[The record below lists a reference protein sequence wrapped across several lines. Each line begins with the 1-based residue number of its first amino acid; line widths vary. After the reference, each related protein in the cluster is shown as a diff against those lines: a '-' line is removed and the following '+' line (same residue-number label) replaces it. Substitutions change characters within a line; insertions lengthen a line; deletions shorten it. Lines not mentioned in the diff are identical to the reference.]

1 MSIPSK
7 LFATVALPVF
17 AVSFVVQPALAESL
31 MAPFQVAQEGSDQ
44 QSPEDLLLLKKHKKQ
59 KAAEEGQTEQ
69 QQPQAEAPQR
79 QAEEPSRK
87 KRKQQAEE
95 QQPGSE
101 ESAPR
106 QAEEQQA
113 PERKKRKQQAE
124 QQQPGAE
131 EGAPRQAE
139 EQQAPQRKK
148 HKQQAEEQQPAVD
161 EGAPRQAEEQQAP
174 ERKKRKQQA
183 EEQQPA
189 VDEAAPRQAEEQQAP
204 ERKKR
209 KQQAQEQQPAVEGET
224 PQQAEGQQAPAS
236 KKRKQQA
243 EGQQPTPEDSTPQ
256 QTEEQQVTTPKKRKQ
271 QAEGQQPATEEGTP
285 QNAEQQ
291 QVPVPKKRKQQ
302 AEGQQE
308 EQKALEKNAVP
319 SAEQPTPQTGEGE
332 QQPVPGSEQPATAEQ
347 RQGEEPQAKPAPVV
361 VDKRTKE
368 EKRKIAQ
375 DPAATDETVVL
386 PVDNGA
392 AVLDSD
398 KDADKSGGDQGR
410 EARRKQREEL
420 RVQEKNVAPPT
431 DDAAAQAEIPADVRQ
446 AVPQRIEA
454 GIKEEGRRVDAAP
467 AFAVP
472 DTTNIVNNT
481 VINNTVINN
490 TTVNNTTNNDV
501 TDVHVVERLDDR
513 VVLGVGDQIFVR
525 GDDRPRL
532 RHDAQEAYYDELPRG
547 RVRETIVRPGGYRIV
562 TVYDR
567 YGDVLQRSRVDGDGN
582 EYVLMYA
589 PDYQDERRPAIV
601 DVGYD
606 LPPMRLTIPVDD
618 YIVDYSQEPDR
629 DYYEFLSEP
638 PVERVERVYTID
650 EVRNSARLRDKVRRI
665 DLDTIHFETGS
676 AEVSMSQAKTLRTV
690 ADAMQKV
697 LGKDPGETFFI
708 EGHTDAVGSDRSN
721 LVLSDERAESVAV
734 LLTEVYGIPAENLVT
749 QGYGERFLKISTQE
763 PEEENRRVTIRR
775 VTPLVRPVAQR

>member
-1 MSIPSK
+1 MSMPSK

-17 AVSFVVQPALAESL
+17 AASFVIQPALAESL
-31 MAPFQVAQEGSDQ
+31 RVPFQVAQESVDQ
-44 QSPEDLLLLKKHKKQ
+44 PSPEDLLLLKKRKKQ
-59 KAAEEGQTEQ
+59 QDAGEGQVEQ
-69 QQPQAEAPQR
+69 QQPQAEEPQR

-87 KRKQQAEE
+87 RRKQQAEE
-95 QQPGSE
+95 QQPGTE

-106 QAEEQQA
+106 KAEEQQA

-124 QQQPGAE
+124 
-131 EGAPRQAE
+131 
-139 EQQAPQRKK
+139 
-148 HKQQAEEQQPAVD
+148 EQQPAIE

-189 VDEAAPRQAEEQQAP
+189 IEEGAPRQAEEQQAP

-209 KQQAQEQQPAVEGET
+209 KE
-224 PQQAEGQQAPAS
+224 
-236 KKRKQQA
+236 
-243 EGQQPTPEDSTPQ
+243 
-256 QTEEQQVTTPKKRKQ
+256 
-271 QAEGQQPATEEGTP
+271 QAEGQQPAIDESTP
-285 QNAEQQ
+285 QNAGEA

-302 AEGQQE
+302 AERQQPE
-308 EQKALEKNAVP
+308 EQKLA
-319 SAEQPTPQTGEGE
+319 PQTGESE
-332 QQPVPGSEQPATAEQ
+332 PQPVPGSEQPATAEQ
-347 RQGEEPQAKPAPVV
+347 RQSEEPQAKPAPVV
-361 VDKRTKE
+361 VDKRTKAD
-368 EKRKIAQ
+368 KRKIAQ
-375 DPAATDETVVL
+375 DPAATDETIVL

-446 AVPQRIEA
+446 AAPQRIEA
-454 GIKEEGRRVDAAP
+454 GMKEEGRRVDAAP

-472 DTTNIVNNT
+472 DTTNIVNKT

-490 TTVNNTTNNDV
+490 RTVNNTTNNEV
-501 TDVHVVERLDDR
+501 TEVHVVERLDDR

-532 RHDAQEAYYDELPRG
+532 RHDAREAYYDELPRG

-567 YGDVLQRSRVDGDGN
+567 YGDVLQRSRVDSDGN

-629 DYYEFLSEP
+629 DYYAFLSEP
-638 PVERVERVYTID
+638 PVERVERVYSID

-749 QGYGERFLKISTQE
+749 QGYGERFLKISTPE

>member
-1 MSIPSK
+1 MSMPSK

-17 AVSFVVQPALAESL
+17 AASFVIQPALAESL
-31 MAPFQVAQEGSDQ
+31 RVPFQVAQEGVDQ
-44 QSPEDLLLLKKHKKQ
+44 QSPEDLLLLKKRKKQ
-59 KAAEEGQTEQ
+59 QDAGEGQLEQ
-69 QQPQAEAPQR
+69 QQPQAEEPQR

-95 QQPGSE
+95 QQPGTE

-106 QAEEQQA
+106 
-113 PERKKRKQQAE
+113 K
-124 QQQPGAE
+124 
-131 EGAPRQAE
+131 
-139 EQQAPQRKK
+139 
-148 HKQQAEEQQPAVD
+148 
-161 EGAPRQAEEQQAP
+161 AEEQQAP

-189 VDEAAPRQAEEQQAP
+189 IEEGAPRQAEEQQAPQRKKRKQQAEEQQPAIEEGAPRQAEEQQAP

-209 KQQAQEQQPAVEGET
+209 KE
-224 PQQAEGQQAPAS
+224 
-236 KKRKQQA
+236 
-243 EGQQPTPEDSTPQ
+243 
-256 QTEEQQVTTPKKRKQ
+256 
-271 QAEGQQPATEEGTP
+271 QAEGQQPAIDESTP
-285 QNAEQQ
+285 QNAGEA

-302 AEGQQE
+302 AERQQPE
-308 EQKALEKNAVP
+308 EQKPA
-319 SAEQPTPQTGEGE
+319 PQTGESE
-332 QQPVPGSEQPATAEQ
+332 PQPVAGSEQPVTAEQ
-347 RQGEEPQAKPAPVV
+347 RQSEEPQAKPAPVV
-361 VDKRTKE
+361 VDKRTKAD
-368 EKRKIAQ
+368 KRKIAQ
-375 DPAATDETVVL
+375 DPAATDETIVL

-398 KDADKSGGDQGR
+398 KDADKSGGNQGR

-420 RVQEKNVAPPT
+420 RVQGNIAPPT

-446 AVPQRIEA
+446 TAAQRIEA
-454 GIKEEGRRVDAAP
+454 GMKEEGRRVDAVP

-481 VINNTVINN
+481 VINNR
-490 TTVNNTTNNDV
+490 TVNSTTNNDV
-501 TDVHVVERLDDR
+501 TEVRVVERLDDR

-532 RHDAQEAYYDELPRG
+532 RHGAREAYYDELPRG

-567 YGDVLQRSRVDGDGN
+567 YGDVLQRSRVDSDGN

-629 DYYEFLSEP
+629 DYYAFLSEP
-638 PVERVERVYTID
+638 PVERVERVYSID

-749 QGYGERFLKISTQE
+749 QGYGERFLKISTPE
-763 PEEENRRVTIRR
+763 PAEENRRVTIRR

>member
-17 AVSFVVQPALAESL
+17 AASFVIEPVLAESL
-31 MAPFQVAQEGSDQ
+31 RVPFQVAQEGVDQ
-44 QSPEDLLLLKKHKKQ
+44 QSPEDLLLLKKRKKQ
-59 KAAEEGQTEQ
+59 QAGGEGQVEQ
-69 QQPQAEAPQR
+69 QQPQAEEPQR
-79 QAEEPSRK
+79 QTEEPSRK

-101 ESAPR
+101 
-106 QAEEQQA
+106 
-113 PERKKRKQQAE
+113 
-124 QQQPGAE
+124 
-131 EGAPRQAE
+131 
-139 EQQAPQRKK
+139 
-148 HKQQAEEQQPAVD
+148 D
-161 EGAPRQAEEQQAP
+161 GAPRQAEEQQAP

-189 VDEAAPRQAEEQQAP
+189 IEEGAPRQAEEQQAPQRKKRKQQAEEQQPGTEESAPRQAEEQQAPQRKKRKQQAEEQQPAIEEGAPRQAEEQQAP

-209 KQQAQEQQPAVEGET
+209 KQQAEQQPAIEERTPKNAGE
-224 PQQAEGQQAPAS
+224 AEVPVP
-236 KKRKQQA
+236 KKRQQQA
-243 EGQQPTPEDSTPQ
+243 EGQQP
-256 QTEEQQVTTPKKRKQ
+256 
-271 QAEGQQPATEEGTP
+271 
-285 QNAEQQ
+285 
-291 QVPVPKKRKQQ
+291 
-302 AEGQQE
+302 E
-308 EQKALEKNAVP
+308 EQKAPEQRAAP
-319 SAEQPTPQTGEGE
+319 STEQPAPQTGESE
-332 QQPVPGSEQPATAEQ
+332 PQPIPGSEQPATAEQ
-347 RQGEEPQAKPAPVV
+347 RQSEQPKAKPVPVV
-361 VDKRTKE
+361 VDKRTKAD
-368 EKRKIAQ
+368 KRKIAQ
-375 DPAATDETVVL
+375 DPAATDETIVL

-446 AVPQRIEA
+446 AAPQRIEA

-490 TTVNNTTNNDV
+490 RTVNNTTNNEV
-501 TDVHVVERLDDR
+501 AEVRVVERLDDR

-532 RHDAQEAYYDELPRG
+532 RHGAREAYYDELPRG
-547 RVRETIVRPGGYRIV
+547 RLRETIVRPGGYQIV

-567 YGDVLQRSRVDGDGN
+567 YGDVLQRSRVDSDGS

-606 LPPMRLTIPVDD
+606 LPPMRLAIPVDD

-629 DYYEFLSEP
+629 DYYAFLSEP

-676 AEVSMSQAKTLRTV
+676 AEVSMSQAETLRTV

-749 QGYGERFLKISTQE
+749 QGYGERFLKISTPE

>member
-1 MSIPSK
+1 MSMPSK

-17 AVSFVVQPALAESL
+17 AASFVIQPALAESL
-31 MAPFQVAQEGSDQ
+31 RVPFQVAQEAVDQ
-44 QSPEDLLLLKKHKKQ
+44 QSPEDLLLLKKRNKQ
-59 KAAEEGQTEQ
+59 QDAGEGQVEQ
-69 QQPQAEAPQR
+69 QQPQAEEPQR

-87 KRKQQAEE
+87 KRKQ
-95 QQPGSE
+95 
-101 ESAPR
+101 
-106 QAEEQQA
+106 
-113 PERKKRKQQAE
+113 
-124 QQQPGAE
+124 
-131 EGAPRQAE
+131 
-139 EQQAPQRKK
+139 
-148 HKQQAEEQQPAVD
+148 
-161 EGAPRQAEEQQAP
+161 QAEEQQAP

-189 VDEAAPRQAEEQQAP
+189 IEERAPRQAEEQQAPQRKKRKQQAEEQQPAIEEGAPRQAEEQQAPQRKKRKQQAEEQQPAIEEGAPRQAEEQQAP

-209 KQQAQEQQPAVEGET
+209 KE
-224 PQQAEGQQAPAS
+224 
-236 KKRKQQA
+236 
-243 EGQQPTPEDSTPQ
+243 
-256 QTEEQQVTTPKKRKQ
+256 
-271 QAEGQQPATEEGTP
+271 QAEGQQPAIGESTP
-285 QNAEQQ
+285 QKAGEA

-302 AEGQQE
+302 AERRQPE
-308 EQKALEKNAVP
+308 EQKPA
-319 SAEQPTPQTGEGE
+319 PQTGESE
-332 QQPVPGSEQPATAEQ
+332 PQPVPGSEQPATAEQ
-347 RQGEEPQAKPAPVV
+347 RQSEEPQAKPAPVV
-361 VDKRTKE
+361 VDKRTKAD
-368 EKRKIAQ
+368 KRKIAQ

-446 AVPQRIEA
+446 AAPQRIEA
-454 GIKEEGRRVDAAP
+454 GMKEEGRRVDAAP

-472 DTTNIVNNT
+472 DTTNIVNKT
-481 VINNTVINN
+481 VINNTMINN
-490 TTVNNTTNNDV
+490 RTVNNTTNNEV
-501 TDVHVVERLDDR
+501 TEVHVVERLDDR

-532 RHDAQEAYYDELPRG
+532 RHDAREAYYDELPRG

-567 YGDVLQRSRVDGDGN
+567 YGDVLQRSRVDSDGN

-629 DYYEFLSEP
+629 DYYAFLSEP
-638 PVERVERVYTID
+638 PVERVERIYSID

-749 QGYGERFLKISTQE
+749 QGYGERFLKISTPE

>member
-7 LFATVALPVF
+7 LFATVAWPLF
-17 AVSFVVQPALAESL
+17 AVSFAIQPALAESL
-31 MAPFQVAQEGSDQ
+31 KAPFQVAQEGADQ
-44 QSPEDLLLLKKHKKQ
+44 QSPEDLLLLKKRKKQ
-59 KAAEEGQTEQ
+59 RAAEEGQTEQ
-69 QQPQAEAPQR
+69 HQPQAEEPQR
-79 QAEEPSRK
+79 QVEEPVRK

-95 QQPGSE
+95 QQPGVE

-106 QAEEQQA
+106 QTEELQAPVRKKRKQQVEEQQPGVEEGAPRRAEEQQA
-113 PERKKRKQQAE
+113 PVPKKRKQQAE
-124 QQQPGAE
+124 GQQPGAE

-139 EQQAPQRKK
+139 EQQAPV
-148 HKQQAEEQQPAVD
+148 P
-161 EGAPRQAEEQQAP
+161 
-174 ERKKRKQQA
+174 KKRKQQA
-183 EEQQPA
+183 EEQQPG
-189 VDEAAPRQAEEQQAP
+189 VEEGAPRQAEEQQ
-204 ERKKR
+204 
-209 KQQAQEQQPAVEGET
+209 T
-224 PQQAEGQQAPAS
+224 P
-236 KKRKQQA
+236 
-243 EGQQPTPEDSTPQ
+243 
-256 QTEEQQVTTPKKRKQ
+256 VPKKRKQ
-271 QAEGQQPATEEGTP
+271 QAEEQQPGAEEGTP
-285 QNAEQQ
+285 QKAEEQ

-302 AEGQQE
+302 AEGQQPE
-308 EQKALEKNAVP
+308 EQKALEQRASPKGATGQP

-347 RQGEEPQAKPAPVV
+347 RQSEEPQAKPAPIV

-398 KDADKSGGDQGR
+398 KDADNTGGERAR

-420 RVQEKNVAPPT
+420 RAQEKNIAPPT
-431 DDAAAQAEIPADVRQ
+431 DDAAAQAEIPAEVRQ
-446 AVPQRIEA
+446 AVPKRIEA
-454 GIKEEGRRVDAAP
+454 AIKEEGQRVEAAP

-472 DTTNIVNNT
+472 ETTNIVNNT

-490 TTVNNTTNNDV
+490 TTVNNTTNNEV
-501 TDVHVVERLDDR
+501 TEVQVVERVDDR

-532 RHDAQEAYYDELPRG
+532 RRDSEESYYDQLSRG
-547 RVRETIVRPGGYRIV
+547 RVRETIVRPGGYQIV

-567 YGDVLQRSRVDGDGN
+567 YGNILQRSRVDRDGN

-589 PDYQDERRPAIV
+589 PDYQEERPAII
-601 DVGYD
+601 DVGYE
-606 LPPMRLTIPVDD
+606 LPPMRLTVPVED
-618 YIVDYSQEPDR
+618 YIVDYSEEPDR

-638 PVERVERVYTID
+638 PVEQVERVYTID

-665 DLDTIHFETGS
+665 DLDTIHFATGS

-690 ADAMQKV
+690 ADAMRKI
-697 LGKDPGETFFI
+697 LDKDPGETFFI

-749 QGYGERFLKISTQE
+749 QGYGERFLKIRTQE

>member
-1 MSIPSK
+1 MSMPSK

-17 AVSFVVQPALAESL
+17 AASFVIQPALAESL
-31 MAPFQVAQEGSDQ
+31 RTPFQVAQEGVDQ
-44 QSPEDLLLLKKHKKQ
+44 QSPEDLLLLRKRKKQ
-59 KAAEEGQTEQ
+59 QDAGEGQVEQ
-69 QQPQAEAPQR
+69 QQPQAEKPQR

-95 QQPGSE
+95 QQPGTE

-106 QAEEQQA
+106 
-113 PERKKRKQQAE
+113 K
-124 QQQPGAE
+124 
-131 EGAPRQAE
+131 
-139 EQQAPQRKK
+139 
-148 HKQQAEEQQPAVD
+148 
-161 EGAPRQAEEQQAP
+161 AEEQQAP

-189 VDEAAPRQAEEQQAP
+189 IEEGAPRQAEEQQAPQRKKRKQQAEEQQPAIEEGAPRQAEEQQVPERKKRKQQAEEQQPAIEEGAPRQAEEQQAP

-209 KQQAQEQQPAVEGET
+209 KE
-224 PQQAEGQQAPAS
+224 
-236 KKRKQQA
+236 
-243 EGQQPTPEDSTPQ
+243 
-256 QTEEQQVTTPKKRKQ
+256 
-271 QAEGQQPATEEGTP
+271 QAEGQQPAIDESTP
-285 QNAEQQ
+285 QNAGEA

-302 AEGQQE
+302 AERQQPE
-308 EQKALEKNAVP
+308 EQKPA
-319 SAEQPTPQTGEGE
+319 PQTGESE
-332 QQPVPGSEQPATAEQ
+332 PQPVPGSEQPATAEQ
-347 RQGEEPQAKPAPVV
+347 RQSEEPLAKPAPVV
-361 VDKRTKE
+361 VDKRTKAD
-368 EKRKIAQ
+368 KRKIAQ

-398 KDADKSGGDQGR
+398 KDADKSGGNQGR

-420 RVQEKNVAPPT
+420 RVQGKNIAPPT

-446 AVPQRIEA
+446 AAPQRIEA

-472 DTTNIVNNT
+472 DTTNIVNKT

-490 TTVNNTTNNDV
+490 RTVNNTTNNEV
-501 TDVHVVERLDDR
+501 TEVHVVERLDDR

-532 RHDAQEAYYDELPRG
+532 RHGAREAYYDELPRG

-562 TVYDR
+562 TVYNR
-567 YGDVLQRSRVDGDGN
+567 YGDVLQRSRVDSDGN

-629 DYYEFLSEP
+629 DYYAFLSEP
-638 PVERVERVYTID
+638 PVERVERVYSID

-749 QGYGERFLKISTQE
+749 QGYGERFLKISTPE